1 MSIQTTKYKFING
14 KRVRAIRDKICVV
27 CSNVF
32 TPLVAKQKYCG
43 RDCYYQMKRIRHDR
57 VNWTPEMRDRM
68 SKAYMGKGNPMY
80 GVENWAKGKKRPE
93 ITGNLHAHWKGG
105 YWINE
110 DGYKVIQ
117 NEVETQGHKLF
128 EHRKVMEK
136 FLGRKL
142 LSSELIHHIN
152 HNKLDNRIN
161 NLQIVT
167 RSEHPK
173 IHAYNKNTE
182 KWLINYYQGI

>member
-1 MSIQTTKYKFING
+1 MKNCLVCNKEIL
-14 KRVRAIRDKICVV
+14 RV
-27 CSNVF
+27 N
-32 TPLVAKQKYCG
+32 KYCSKK
-43 RDCYYQMKRIRHDR
+43 CYWIDKKGQPSHAVWSNELRNK
-57 VNWTPEMRDRM
+57 M
-68 SKAYMGKGNPMY
+68 SKAYTGKGNPMY
-80 GVENWAKGKKRPE
+80 GKECWNKGKKRLE
-93 ITGNLHAHWKGG
+93 ITGPKHFAWKGG
-105 YWINE
+105 FWISD
-110 DGYKVIQ
+110 DGYKIIE
-117 NEVETQGHKLF
+117 NEVETKGYKLL

-182 KWLINYYQGI
+182 KWLINYYQGL